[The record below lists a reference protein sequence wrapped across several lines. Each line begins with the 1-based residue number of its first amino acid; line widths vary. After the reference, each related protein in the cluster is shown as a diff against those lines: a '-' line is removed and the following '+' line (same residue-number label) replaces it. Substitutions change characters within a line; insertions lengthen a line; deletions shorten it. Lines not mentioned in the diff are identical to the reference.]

1 MRPRRIALALALAI
15 LCVALP
21 NPLSAQADINGQI
34 HGRILDGRG
43 RALAGVTVTLESPAL
58 FASRQEVTN
67 DGGLFRFPALPVGR
81 YMLKAELVG
90 YQSFVTTDIVLNAG
104 ESRDFPMTLYEGLVE
119 KVMVVAEQNLIDTR
133 STQSREVIDSSY
145 VNALP
150 LSSKR
155 YQQIFSLFPG
165 VTNHTDTSTAQ
176 FHLHG
181 GNTYQL
187 GYRIDGAT
195 VNGPD
200 FGRFRLNVNQNAI
213 ERFEVI
219 SGGAQA
225 EYGEQSSGLLN
236 AITRSGSNEFQF
248 FYSALVRNGSFG
260 AAQEEITQLQEDIPT
275 RTYNNPIRQE
285 QQWQEFYVSGPL
297 VKDKAWFFVAGQY
310 WQEDFGGLVETD
322 NGGVANVNQYRRG
335 DRYNFQT
342 KIDWQ
347 VNADNRMSFNLFT
360 DPAEFRDIELTPIVS
375 QETNR
380 NQKQGGYLF
389 QARDTHIFNSD
400 TFLETQYFLHH
411 QYLATRPATE
421 NAGIFTQDYVNGLF
435 TGTFYADLDNT
446 FDRQR
451 VASSLTHV
459 RGRHTLKGG
468 FDYSFVDYR
477 ANNRKEDWVIDL
489 SGGAGPY
496 LIVDFHEADKI
507 TRKETET
514 AAFIQD
520 RISLF
525 DDRVTL
531 DVGARLQRQSVIG
544 DSNVAPR
551 LGVSADPRGDGRTR
565 LFANYGHYYD
575 SVFFQIMDRFDHND
589 GLTLY
594 YDTAPDCTGGP
605 CFPIQVQTYAIP
617 DDLEQPR
624 KEQWQVGAER
634 ELPGG
639 FRVGLTHTQWE
650 TDNDLLTV
658 FDAGTGENF
667 LFSSGRSD
675 YVGTELTVRKPVGRR
690 MELFGSWT
698 HSRTRS
704 QQTNAE
710 ELSFVRADDPLAT
723 AFTRAAYD
731 RPDVINLSARFKLPS
746 GFDVTAIYR
755 YQDGILASPHDGGGI
770 IDPAYGKNSY
780 RLPPFRTLD
789 LLAAKSLSFGRA
801 DLRFLVQAFNV
812 TNEFNVAG
820 VGERTDVAPGNINYL
835 GTPQF
840 ADIPRTYQLGLEVRF

>member
-1 MRPRRIALALALAI
+1 
-15 LCVALP
+15 VALVALCAALSS
-21 NPLSAQADINGQI
+21 PLLAQANINGQVS
-34 HGRILDGRG
+34 GKILDGRG
-43 RALAGVTVTLESPAL
+43 RPLAGVTVTLEGPAI
-58 FASRQEVTN
+58 FGPRQEITG
-67 DGGLFRFPALPVGR
+67 DSGSFRFPALPVGR

-104 ESRDFPMTLYEGLVE
+104 EARDFPMTLYEGLVE
-119 KVMVVAEQNLIDTR
+119 RVTVVAEQNLIDTR

-165 VTNHTDTSTAQ
+165 ITNHTDTSTAQ

-181 GNTYQL
+181 GNTYQI

-219 SGGAQA
+219 SGGALA
-225 EYGEQSSGLLN
+225 EYGEQSSGMLN
-236 AITRSGSNEFQF
+236 AITRSGGNDFQF
-248 FYSALVRNGSFG
+248 FYSGLVRNGSFG
-260 AAQEEITQLQEDIPT
+260 AAQEEIAQLQEDIPT

-285 QQWQEFYVSGPL
+285 QQWQEFYASGPL
-297 VKDKAWFFVAGQY
+297 VRDKAWFFVAGQY
-310 WQEDFGGLVETD
+310 WQEDFGGLIETD
-322 NGGVANVNQYRRG
+322 NSGAADVDQYKRG

-347 VNADNRMSFNLFT
+347 VNPDNRMTFNLFT
-360 DPAEFRDIELTPIVS
+360 DPAEFHDIELAPIVS

-389 QARDTHIFNSD
+389 QVRDTHIFGPN
-400 TFLETQYFLHH
+400 TFLESQYFLHH

-421 NAGIFTQDYVNGLF
+421 GAGLFTQNAATGLF

-451 VASSLTHV
+451 LAASLTHV

-477 ANNRKEDWVIDL
+477 ANNRKDDWVINL

-496 LIVDFHEADKI
+496 LIVDFNEEDKI
-507 TRKETET
+507 TREETEV

-525 DDRVTL
+525 GDRVTV
-531 DVGARLQRQSVIG
+531 DAGARLQAQSVVS

-551 LGVSADPRGDGRTR
+551 LGVSVDPRGDGRTR

-575 SVFFQIMDRFDHND
+575 SVFFQILDRFDHND

-605 CFPIQVQTYAIP
+605 CVPVQVQTYAIP

-639 FRVGLTHTQWE
+639 FRVGLTHTQWKS
-650 TDNDLLTV
+650 DNDLLTY
-658 FDAGTGENF
+658 FDSSTGENF
-667 LFSSGRSD
+667 LYSNGRSD
-675 YVGTELTVRKPVGRR
+675 YTGTELTLRKPFGRR
-690 MELFGSWT
+690 LELFGSWT

-704 QQTNAE
+704 QQTNSE
-710 ELSFVRADDPLAT
+710 ELSFLSTTDPLAN
-723 AFTRAAYD
+723 AFSRASYD
-731 RPDVINLSARFKLPS
+731 RPDVINFSARFKLPA
-746 GFDVTAIYR
+746 GFDLTAIYR
-755 YQDGILASPHDGGGI
+755 YQDGILVSPHDFTGA

-789 LLAAKSLSFGRA
+789 LLAAKSLNFGRY

-812 TNEFNVAG
+812 TNEFNVSAI
-820 VGERTDVAPGNINYL
+820 GERTDVLPGNINYL
-835 GTPQF
+835 GTPQL
-840 ADIPRTYQLGLEVRF
+840 ADIPRTYQIGLEVRF